1 MVEQKKL
8 AFLTYANL
16 KGGFDSIIDKDTKQ
30 AHVFVAGMIISVLF
44 VLFMLKFGP
53 SVFAVALVV
62 VTAVYIPLLCR
73 LGQVVQKRS

>member
-1 MVEQKKL
+1 MENQKKL

-16 KGGFDSIIDKDTKQ
+16 KAGWDSIIDKDTKQ
-30 AHVFVAGMIISVLF
+30 AHVFVAGMIISLLF

-62 VTAVYIPLLCR
+62 VTAVYIPFLCR
-73 LGQVVQKRS
+73 LGQIFQERT